1 MRLLLALTLL
11 LVTVTGCPKKNN
23 DQGRSSLPACGKF
36 GDSCEFAPGKLGS
49 CVMRDG
55 CTGTGSEC
63 FTCQSQH

>member
-1 MRLLLALTLL
+1 MRFWPVLILLLMI
-11 LVTVTGCPKKNN
+11 TGCPGGSRE
-23 DQGRSSLPACGKF
+23 QRRSTLPACSKF
-36 GDSCEFAPGKLGS
+36 GDTCEFSPGKLGS